1 MPLEEEFNNM
11 IADMRNDIKKR
22 FAEKFVECLKE
33 NIRFY
38 DLIASETLINS
49 IEIDNDYNVIID
61 CPYASYIEYGIP
73 PTKAPVEKII
83 AWASIKWGLN
93 ERDARNV
100 GWAVRKTIAQ
110 RGIEPKP
117 FFRNALNRIKAEIY
131 DYNEIKELAIKKA
144 KELINERIKRR
155 RKIWKRG

>member
-11 IADMRNDIKKR
+11 IVDMRDDIKKR
-22 FAEKFVECLKE
+22 IAEKFVEYLKE

-61 CPYASYIEYGIP
+61 CPYAPYIEYGIP

-83 AWASIKWGLN
+83 AWASIKWGLD
-93 ERDARNV
+93 EKDARNV

-117 FFRNALNRIKAEIY
+117 FFRDALNRIRAEIY
-131 DYNEIKELAIKKA
+131 DYDEIKELAIKKA
-144 KELINERIKRR
+144 MEILSKKVKGWKRR
-155 RKIWKRG
+155 